1 MEIRLLEKNA
11 KFYQHGKVGSAVN
24 DYPKKSFIKILWKL
38 LFIPTIHKWYFVFS
52 VRNVAQKFLFAF
64 PHFLLIR
71 YVYMWNEKFLPPKM
85 YLGIDPVFSQWWF
98 SGCL

>member
-38 LFIPTIHKWYFVFS
+38 LFIPTIHNWYFVFS

-64 PHFLLIR
+64 PHF
-71 YVYMWNEKFLPPKM
+71 
-85 YLGIDPVFSQWWF
+85 FSH
-98 SGCL
+98 